1 MRKLKAP
8 SYKPIETT
16 PLPTAREQYSRSR
29 RVSVRKIILTLCVL
43 TLSVLTLVAAASPA
57 AFAQANPPASADV
70 THAIALYNAGK
81 YSECS
86 KLLKQV
92 VNKTKTDQ
100 QAWYYLGLA
109 LIRKQQLKDATK
121 ALETAL
127 KLQPNSARAHVA
139 LAYALLLRNK
149 AAMALN
155 ESVAAASIDPNL
167 IDPHYVS
174 GVAYLQLGKR
184 ELALQEAEN
193 VLKLDPAFA
202 NAHLLKSQALV
213 RFTDDVLY
221 PQEAE
226 QSTRER
232 YSQAGDA
239 LAKYL
244 QLNPNAENKETWA
257 AQLESLRFFATPRPG
272 KSDGVYTSKEVTTRP
287 RVLSKPEPAYTE
299 IARNNGVIGRVTLRA
314 VFAADGAVKH
324 IIVVSGL
331 PYGLT
336 EAAIIAAR
344 KIKFVPA
351 MLAARPVSMFIQLE
365 YNFNLY

>member
-1 MRKLKAP
+1 M
-8 SYKPIETT
+8 
-16 PLPTAREQYSRSR
+16 PLPTAREQYSSFR
-29 RVSVRKIILTLCVL
+29 RLSARKIILTLI
-43 TLSVLTLVAAASPA
+43 VLTLVVAAASA
-57 AFAQANPPASADV
+57 TLAQATPPASADL
-70 THAIALYNAGK
+70 TRAIALYQAGK

-86 KLLKQV
+86 KLLKHV

-109 LIRKQQLKDATK
+109 LIRQQQLKDATK

-149 AAMALN
+149 ADMALN

-167 IDPHYVS
+167 VDPHYVS

-184 ELALQEAEN
+184 ELALQEAER
-193 VLKLDPAFA
+193 VLTLDPAFA
-202 NAHLLKSQALV
+202 NGHLLKSQALV
-213 RFTDDVLY
+213 RFTGDVLY
-221 PQEAE
+221 PEEAE
-226 QSTRER
+226 QSRER

-244 QLNPNAENKETWA
+244 QLNPNAENKETWV
-257 AQLESLRFFATPRPG
+257 AQLESLRFFATPQPG
-272 KSDGVYTSKEVTTRP
+272 KSDGVYTSKEVTTRA

-299 IARNNGVIGRVTLRA
+299 LARNNGVIGRVTLRA
-314 VFAADGAVKH
+314 VFAADGVLKH

-344 KIKFVPA
+344 KLKFVPA
-351 MLAARPVSMFIQLE
+351 MIDDRPVSMFIQLE